1 VTTTQHDDV
10 VVLAVGDLT
19 PSRPDPDTLFDRVR
33 PLLTDA
39 DITFGQLEIN
49 LTERGARLPQA
60 RHTDRASPDTA
71 HAFRR
76 AGFDV
81 ISFAGNHCMDWG
93 PDGFFDTIAA
103 VEAAGIDVVGV
114 GPTISEARRPVV
126 VDRKGR
132 RVAFLAYSSILPM
145 NYWAEVDR
153 PGCAPMRAFTHYE
166 QVEHDQPG
174 TPARVHTFPH
184 EADLAALCADVG
196 AAREQADVVL
206 VSLHWGIH
214 FVPAVI
220 ADYQR
225 AVGRAAIDAGAD
237 VILGHHAHILK
248 GVETHR
254 GRPIIHSLCN
264 FAVDLHMDEAHAASP
279 GFREIQGLHPHWE
292 PDFDSTYNFPADSR
306 RTVVAKVVVGRGG
319 GLRVSLLPAY
329 VDRQS
334 VPEVLAATDPRFD
347 EVRDYLVDI
356 TRSAGLNGRFE
367 VDGDELVVAEI
378 DTP

>member
-1 VTTTQHDDV
+1 MSPPDDDV

-33 PLLTDA
+33 PWLTAA

-49 LTERGARLPQA
+49 LTDRGARLPQA
-60 RHTDRASPDTA
+60 RHTDRTSPETA
-71 HAFRR
+71 HAFAR

-93 PDGFFDTIAA
+93 PEGFFDTIAA
-103 VEAAGIDVVGV
+103 VRSAGIDVVGV
-114 GPTISEARRPVV
+114 GATIAEARRPVV
-126 VDRKGR
+126 VERTGR

-145 NYWAEVDR
+145 GYWAEVNR

-184 EADLAALCADVG
+184 EADLAALCADVA
-196 AAREQADVVL
+196 AARADADAVL

-225 AVGRAAIDAGAD
+225 VVGRAAIDAGAD
-237 VILGHHAHILK
+237 AILGHHAHILK
-248 GVETHR
+248 GVELHR
-254 GRPIIHSLCN
+254 RRPIIHSLCN
-264 FAVDLHMDEAHAASP
+264 FAVDLHMDQAHADSP
-279 GFREIQGLHPHWE
+279 GFKEIQGLHPHWE

-306 RTVVAKVVVGRGG
+306 RTVVAKVVLGASG

-334 VPEVLAATDPRFD
+334 VPEILPAADPRFD
-347 EVRDYLVDI
+347 EVHQYLVDI
-356 TRSAGLNGRFE
+356 TRAAGLNGSFE
-367 VDGDELVVAEI
+367 VDGDELVIAEVAP
-378 DTP
+378 T